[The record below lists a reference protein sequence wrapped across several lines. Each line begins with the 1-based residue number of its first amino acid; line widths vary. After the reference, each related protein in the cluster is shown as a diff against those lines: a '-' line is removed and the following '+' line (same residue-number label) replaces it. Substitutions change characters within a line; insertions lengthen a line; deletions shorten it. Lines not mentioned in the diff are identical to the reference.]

1 MTEETRERA
10 RESEETALP
19 TQRLGQEVQNLLT
32 AAAERALSGVAGRV
46 DRVAGRLTDY
56 VEQGGTGL
64 FDAVTGRQ
72 RNGGPGALGNLTGRL
87 TGGEGGRGLLRSLS
101 DRLGATGGGGL
112 LGTLTEALTE
122 GGGGG
127 GGGSHP
133 VRAALFAYGKEKIK
147 GLFGGGGKG
156 KGGKGKKLKLTN
168 IVESLDIGA
177 PLRVVYNQ
185 WTQFEDWPGFM
196 KKVETVEQKSDEKLA
211 WKAQVWW
218 SHRTW
223 ESTIVEQVPDSRIVW
238 RSQGPKGW
246 PDGSVTFHEVTPE
259 MTRVL
264 LVIEYN
270 PQGLF
275 ERIGN
280 LWRAQGRRVRLEFK
294 HFRRHVMTNTLL
306 HADEIEGWRGE
317 IRDSKVVKDHETA
330 LREEREQE
338 EGEEAPEAA
347 GEAAE
352 EAPEEGAEEAAEEGA
367 EEEPEE
373 EEAPEEL
380 EEEEE
385 EGEEEEPEE
394 EEPEEPEEA
403 EEERE
408 RAPARAEAGGRA
420 RARVVA
426 RRRAPEREPEEREP
440 EERRTATRTRGART
454 AEPERRGVRTPAR
467 RRAEGAGTAERGE
480 GEQTRGGE
488 EAGEPEQPA
497 RRPVRRRRPPE

>member
-19 TQRLGQEVQNLLT
+19 TERLGQEVQNLLT

-46 DRVAGRLTDY
+46 DRMAGRLTEY
-56 VEQGGTGL
+56 VDQGGSGL

-72 RNGGPGALGNLTGRL
+72 RNGGPGVLGNLTERL
-87 TGGEGGRGLLRSLS
+87 TGGQGGQGLLRSLA

-122 GGGGG
+122 GGG

-147 GLFGGGGKG
+147 GLFGGGGGKG
-156 KGGKGKKLKLTN
+156 KGRKGKKLKLTN
-168 IVESLDIGA
+168 IVESLDVGA
-177 PLRVVYNQ
+177 PIRVVYNQ

-294 HFRRHVMTNTLL
+294 HFRRHVMNNTLL

-330 LREEREQE
+330 LREEREEE
-338 EGEEAPEAA
+338 EGEEAREEAPEEAA
-347 GEAAE
+347 EAAE
-352 EAPEEGAEEAAEEGA
+352 EAPEEAAEEGAEEAA

-385 EGEEEEPEE
+385 EEEGEEEPEE
-394 EEPEEPEEA
+394 

-420 RARVVA
+420 RARVVT
-426 RRRAPEREPEEREP
+426 RRRAPEREAGEQEP
-440 EERRTATRTRGART
+440 EERRTTRTRGART
-454 AEPERRGVRTPAR
+454 AEPARRGARTPAR
-467 RRAEGAGTAERGE
+467 RRAESAAERGE
-480 GEQTRGGE
+480 GEQERGAE

-497 RRPVRRRRPPE
+497 RRPVRRRRPQE

>member
-46 DRVAGRLTDY
+46 DRMAGRLTEY
-56 VEQGGTGL
+56 VEHGGSGL
-64 FDAVTGRQ
+64 LGAVTGRQ
-72 RNGGPGALGNLTGRL
+72 ANGGPGVISKL
-87 TGGEGGRGLLRSLS
+87 TGGQGGQGLLRSLA

-122 GGGGG
+122 G

-147 GLFGGGGKG
+147 GLFGGGKG
-156 KGGKGKKLKLTN
+156 KGKGKKLKLTN

-185 WTQFEDWPGFM
+185 WTQFEEWPSFM
-196 KKVETVEQKSDEKLA
+196 KKVETVEQKSDEKLG
-211 WKAQVWW
+211 WKAQIWW

-246 PDGSVTFHEVTPE
+246 PDGSVTFHEITPE

-330 LREEREQE
+330 LREEREEE

-352 EAPEEGAEEAAEEGA
+352 EEAPEEGAEEGEEEAA

-373 EEAPEEL
+373 EESPEEL
-380 EEEEE
+380 EEEEEE
-385 EGEEEEPEE
+385 EGEEEEE
-394 EEPEEPEEA
+394 

-420 RARVVA
+420 RARVVT

-440 EERRTATRTRGART
+440 EERRTTTRTRGART
-454 AEPERRGVRTPAR
+454 AEPERHATRTPAR
-467 RRAEGAGTAERGE
+467 RRAEGGGAAERGE
-480 GEQTRGGE
+480 GEQERGAE
-488 EAGEPEQPA
+488 EAGEAEQPA
-497 RRPVRRRRPPE
+497 RRPARRRRPQE